1 MSKTP
6 GMLMNT
12 INTNR
17 TSNKIGQKIEELD
30 ENTDELNMH
39 TDPDITSKIKAMEF
53 KVKRGLSGN

>member
-1 MSKTP
+1 
-6 GMLMNT
+6 MNT